1 MSEIVASESDQTAAG
16 DMPLWRM
23 FLVVYATALA
33 MVFFDLA
40 DGIRFVSDID
50 DQLRELQIRHLMSP
64 QGHWFDMSLP
74 FISMPATY
82 VSPWSR
88 LVDLPYVAIAWLL
101 QPFMPTAQALSVAF
115 QVWPPM
121 LLSLCCLLVAST
133 ARRLLAGFVLTETAL
148 TLSLMLMTLL
158 MSMGVLEFSPGRIDH
173 HNVQIVALMMIV
185 AGLVRW
191 DRAGGLIV
199 GAGAAIST
207 VIGLECL
214 PFVAM
219 AYGGLVLCYIGN
231 VAGVRTVIVAASV
244 AMVAVTLVSALAF
257 LGPAGAVSTQC
268 DAFSAPYILLLSGF
282 SAILGAC
289 GIIQSDRA
297 GPGIRLLAL
306 AVPAVAVL
314 IVAAYLFPSCIS
326 GPYGIIDPTSRELWF
341 NRIWQEKSIRYFYE
355 NGQYDLLLF
364 LALTAAV
371 AAYVGPLARFKMQER
386 SFGPL
391 IAYLMALGT
400 LIMTVLVT
408 RNIRFPIALM
418 PVFLPAVV
426 ATMTMKSL
434 RFDRAYRLSAVAA
447 AGVAAALCIFFVL
460 VPLVDHK
467 FDEVDYMTASEC
479 EHQDFSVLRTVPPGR
494 VATPQG
500 IAIPLILAAPTGFS
514 VGAMPFHR
522 ASPGMKRMFEAFM
535 TSDTQLRREA
545 LAPFD
550 YVAVC
555 RFPLEA
561 DPAQAPL
568 YAALARGDS
577 WPGLERV
584 VFSARSDFQ
593 LFRIDHAALR

>member
-1 MSEIVASESDQTAAG
+1 MSDMVACESDQAAAG
-16 DMPLWRM
+16 EMTLWRM

-33 MVFFDLA
+33 IVLVDLA
-40 DGIRFVSDID
+40 DGIRFVGDID
-50 DQLRELQIRHLMSP
+50 DQLRELQIRHLMSA
-64 QGHWFDMSLP
+64 QGSWFDLSLP

-101 QPFMPTAQALSVAF
+101 QPFMAPSQGLSVAF
-115 QVWPPM
+115 QLWPPM
-121 LLSLCCLLVAST
+121 LLAVCCLLVAAT
-133 ARRLLAGFVLTETAL
+133 ARRLLAGFSLTGTAL
-148 TLSLMLMTLL
+148 TVSLMLATVL

-173 HNVQIVALMMIV
+173 HNMQIVALMMII

-191 DRAGGLIV
+191 DRAGGLMI

-207 VIGLECL
+207 VVGLECL
-214 PFVAM
+214 PFIAI

-231 VAGVRTVIVAASV
+231 VAGVRTVIIASSV
-244 AMVAVTLVSALAF
+244 SMATVTLVSAMAF
-257 LGPAGAVSTQC
+257 LGPAAAVSTQC
-268 DAFSAPYILLLSGF
+268 DAFSAPYIFLLSGF

-289 GIIQSDRA
+289 VAIQSDRA
-297 GPGIRLLAL
+297 GPVMRLLAL
-306 AVPAVAVL
+306 AIPAGAVL
-314 IVAAYLFPSCIS
+314 IAAAFLFPSCIS
-326 GPYGIIDPTSRELWF
+326 GPYGIIDPLSRELWF
-341 NRIWQEKSIRYFYE
+341 NRVWQEKSIRYFYE
-355 NGQYDLLLF
+355 NGQYDLLLL

-371 AAYVGPLARFKMQER
+371 GAYAGPLVRFRMQTR

-391 IAYLMALGT
+391 IAYLMALGA
-400 LIMTVLVT
+400 LILTAFVT

-418 PVFLPAVV
+418 PVFLPAVI
-426 ATMTMKSL
+426 ATMTMKL
-434 RFDRAYRLSAVAA
+434 PAFDKAYRLSAVATA
-447 AGVAAALCIFFVL
+447 AVAAALCLFFVL
-460 VPLVDHK
+460 LPPVAHK

-479 EHQDFSVLRTVPPGR
+479 ERQDFSVLQAVPPGR

-500 IAIPLILAAPTGFS
+500 IAMPLLLAAPTGFS
-514 VGAMPFHR
+514 VGAIPFHR
-522 ASPGMKRMFEAFM
+522 ASPGMKRMFQAFM
-535 TSDTQLRREA
+535 TSDPQLRREA

-568 YAALARGDS
+568 YAALARGDG
-577 WPGLERV
+577 WPGLERINPPT
-584 VFSARSDFQ
+584 RSDFQ